1 MNQAKSIAYWPY
13 VIVTLKPSD
22 DYDDAFE
29 GVCSLRDIG
38 AVKTQNSS
46 PLYDELLSSLGDV
59 VVSDLS
65 WKDPIASQVIS
76 DDSELVKK
84 LLKKLKRVFMEP
96 ARKMIPTS
104 LPPIME
110 VLPEKLEHD
119 KSWKEGDVILVE
131 VTKGILSVLSDTWKN
146 PAFSPEFIES
156 QNEGTYV
163 TNIIV
168 PTIRAVLKDLPFG
181 KSSYVSTD
189 SGDVHRYFHLK
200 STKIPIQQAEEKD
213 VTEFVETLLILRN
226 ILVVNMSLIFHAQVP
241 RSRRRM
247 EKSSN
252 VSSDP

>member
-13 VIVTLKPSD
+13 VI
-22 DYDDAFE
+22 YDDAFE

-59 VVSDLS
+59 VISDLS

-84 LLKKLKRVFMEP
+84 LPKKLKRVFMEP

-104 LPPIME
+104 LPPIVQETCKEFASDYNERQME

-131 VTKGILSVLSDTWKN
+131 VTKGILGVLSDTWKN

-181 KSSYVSTD
+181 KSSYVSTSEKQSIASAD
-189 SGDVHRYFHLK
+189 RRGEGHSGRRLDIMFVLK
-200 STKIPIQQAEEKD
+200 Y
-213 VTEFVETLLILRN
+213 
-226 ILVVNMSLIFHAQVP
+226 
-241 RSRRRM
+241 
-247 EKSSN
+247 
-252 VSSDP
+252 